1 MDERFF
7 RRATRASLPFLIWA
21 AHFGFSYIVAAAQCT
36 PGAWRPAGPNPWLLG
51 GVTLLALLVCAW
63 IGAAAGKRL
72 RQGST
77 EFVDYVAAASAVL
90 AVVAIAWSGIPVL
103 LVSGCW

>member
-1 MDERFF
+1 MDDRFF
-7 RRATRASLPFLIWA
+7 QRATRASLPLLVWA

-51 GVTLLALLVCAW
+51 GATLLALAVCVW
-63 IGAAAGKRL
+63 SGAAAGKRL

-90 AVVAIAWSGIPVL
+90 AFVAIAWTGIPVL
-103 LVSGCW
+103 LVTGCA

>member
-1 MDERFF
+1 MDDQFF
-7 RRATRASLPFLIWA
+7 RRATRASLPFLVWA

-36 PGAWRPAGPNPWLLG
+36 PGAWRPEGPNPWLLG
-51 GVTLLALLVCAW
+51 GVTLLALAVCVW
-63 IGAAAGKRL
+63 SGVTGGKRL

-90 AVVAIAWSGIPVL
+90 AFVAIAWAGIPVL
-103 LVSGCW
+103 LVTGCA